1 MNRIGRFPKLLWEP
15 GVALA
20 SRLRSYAYVDLPGKW
35 KIEKIHAL
43 TSIFSEYLRPDL
55 EKNFDVAGNA
65 LAFKPNSR
73 YLVGQGFVAY
83 LKGKGGEK

>member
-1 MNRIGRFPKLLWEP
+1 MN
-15 GVALA
+15 
-20 SRLRSYAYVDLPGKW
+20 LPGKW
-35 KIEKIHAL
+35 EVEKIYAL
-43 TSIFSEYLRPDL
+43 AGIFSEYLRPDL

-83 LKGKGGEK
+83 LKDKGEKK

>member
-1 MNRIGRFPKLLWEP
+1 MN
-15 GVALA
+15 
-20 SRLRSYAYVDLPGKW
+20 LPGKW
-35 KIEKIHAL
+35 EVGEIYAL
-43 TSIFSEYLRPDL
+43 AGIFSEYLRPEL

-83 LKGKGGEK
+83 LKGQGRGKIELYKNLPYSLFL